1 MKKRY
6 AVYGLVE
13 WYANIDGCE
22 CNFKNGTI
30 NAIAV
35 VPATYTTSDKKEQ
48 GIIEN
53 SRYFKSGKIKLD
65 KVYNEPVVQV
75 DTKDES
81 PEAKVKTLQQA
92 RQFLM
97 DMGVPMEE
105 LQSKAK
111 VLEAAKEKGITFPNL

>member
-35 VPATYTTSDKKEQ
+35 VPATYTTSNKKEQ
-48 GIIEN
+48 EIIEN
-53 SRYFKSGKIKLD
+53 SQYFKNGKIKLD
-65 KVYNEPVVQV
+65 KTYNEPVGQF
-75 DTKDES
+75 DTTEDA

-92 RQFLM
+92 RLFLM
-97 DMGVPMEE
+97 DMGVAMED
-105 LQSKAK
+105 LQSRAK
-111 VLEAAKEKGITFPNL
+111 VLEVAKEKGITFPNL